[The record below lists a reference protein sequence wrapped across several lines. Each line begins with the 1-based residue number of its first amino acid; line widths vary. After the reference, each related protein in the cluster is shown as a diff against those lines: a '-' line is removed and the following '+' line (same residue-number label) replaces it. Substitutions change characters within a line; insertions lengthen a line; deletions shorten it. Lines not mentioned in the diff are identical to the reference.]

1 MLLSRIAP
9 LLFGLAAAAA
19 AQPTYTRE
27 ISRILQSRCT
37 QCHRPNDI
45 APFALD
51 SYQAAADFREDIVR
65 VITDRIMPPWKP
77 VPGHGEFRGSYAL
90 TDEERARIVQ
100 WVEAGVPYGEEADLP
115 EATAPTG
122 DWLLGEP
129 DLQLEMQ
136 EAYEP
141 PRGRDMYRCFV
152 LPTDFAE
159 TRFVSAV
166 DILPGDRRYV
176 HHVILYLDTTGE
188 AEQLDEK
195 DPGPGYTCFGGP
207 GTSVTTGAG
216 AVTALLTNGISLG
229 GWAPGTRPAH
239 LPSGI
244 GMQLPPRARVVMQ
257 IHYYARGGT
266 APDRTRAGIYF
277 SRDPVERRLLYV
289 PILPIDI
296 RGRINM
302 TIPGGAADHEIR
314 AEFPVP
320 PLLDAHVVNVFPH
333 MHLLGKK
340 IRADIVSP
348 RAEERPLI
356 YIDDWDFN
364 WQGPYT
370 YVEPVALPAFS
381 RVRLSCRYDNTEANP
396 RNPSNPV
403 KTVTWGEG
411 TEDEMC
417 LVFLGLTFDR
427 ERLR

>member
-1 MLLSRIAP
+1 MTTRPAVITALLG
-9 LLFGLAAAAA
+9 LLAAAAS

-27 ISRILQSRCT
+27 ISRILTARCT
-37 QCHRPNDI
+37 QCHRAHDI

-51 SYQAAADFREDIVR
+51 TYEAAADFREDIVR

-77 VPGHGEFRGSYAL
+77 VPGHGDFRGSLAL
-90 TDEERARIVQ
+90 PDDERAQIVQ
-100 WVEAGVPYGEEADLP
+100 WVEAGVPYGDDAELP
-115 EATAPTG
+115 EATAPRG
-122 DWLLGEP
+122 DWVLGDP
-129 DLQLEMQ
+129 DLTLEMP
-136 EAYEP
+136 EAYQP

-152 LPTDFAE
+152 LPTEFEE

-176 HHVILYLDTTGE
+176 HHVILYLDTSGE
-188 AEQLDEK
+188 AEALDAK
-195 DPGPGYTCFGGP
+195 DEEPGYTCFGGP
-207 GTSVTTGAG
+207 GTSLGGPA
-216 AVTALLTNGISLG
+216 ALLTNGVSLG

-239 LPSGI
+239 LPDGVA
-244 GMQLPPRARVVMQ
+244 MQLPPKARVVMQ
-257 IHYYARGGT
+257 VHYYARGGT
-266 APDRTRAGIYF
+266 APDQTRIGIYF
-277 SRDPVERRLLYV
+277 SKAPVERRLLFIPV
-289 PILPIDI
+289 LPIDL

-302 TIPGGAADHEIR
+302 TIPAGESDHEVR

-320 PLLDAHVVNVFPH
+320 PLLDAHVVSVFPH
-333 MHLLGKK
+333 MHLLGRQIK
-340 IRADIVSP
+340 ADIVSP
-348 RAEERPLI
+348 RGEETPLV
-356 YIDDWDFN
+356 YIDNWDFN

-381 RVRLSCRYDNTEANP
+381 RVRLSCRYDNTEGNP
-396 RNPSNPV
+396 RNPNNPL